1 MTLASALRFGVALP
15 VRYAWNVLP
24 FYLLTTGAAVAG
36 RVPFLAALGVV
47 VGLLR
52 VDGRLEA
59 LVRAADSIEPDQLD
73 PASPQSLPPELTDA
87 LANLAS
93 PTVFAILGLGVLAS
107 VVLFVVL
114 QSVTTAATLSALH
127 AAFDGRAPLT
137 EGVAGM
143 SRWRTFLGLTLLR
156 AGVFLVGGGLLAL
169 GVGLGAAAGG
179 VAGILVGV
187 VVGGLAFVFLL
198 VVWLGLSFV
207 GPAVVVD
214 DVGVLGSV
222 RASLGF
228 IRRNP
233 LDFLGYVVV
242 SLGVGL
248 AFATAAGLAN
258 VVGTPQLVAAGTPL
272 VVGPVLGGFQMA
284 LYAGERGDTAVDAAT
299 DGETARE
306 EWEDPTGAT
315 GADSR
320 PSVRERVG
328 VGLGRGWRA
337 LGAFVVGH
345 PTANLLSA
353 VLLAGSVAVGWFLT
367 APYGVAFDPP
377 GDVAGV
383 FGTIAVGPFLNIAA
397 NNWLVAAG
405 GSYGGLALGV
415 PTVASVVFN
424 GVLIGALAG
433 LFDRLAF
440 LALVAPH
447 GVIELPAL
455 AVAGGLGLHLGR
467 VGFDGLRGR
476 LSAADVGDE
485 LGRAFEVLVGLA
497 VVFVVASFIEAF
509 LTPRIAAF
517 VLGG

>member
-1 MTLASALRFGVALP
+1 VTLASALRFGVTLP

-24 FYLLTTGAAVAG
+24 FYLLATGAAVAG

-47 VGLLR
+47 VGLFR

-59 LVRAADSIEPDQLD
+59 LVRAVDGIEPDQLD
-73 PASPQSLPPELTDA
+73 PASPESLPPELTDA
-87 LANLAS
+87 LASLAS
-93 PTVFAILGLGVLAS
+93 PTVFAVLGLGVLAS
-107 VVLFVVL
+107 VLLFVVL
-114 QSVTTAATLSALH
+114 QSVATAATLSALH

-137 EGVAGM
+137 EGVAGIG
-143 SRWRTFLGLTLLR
+143 RHWRTFLGLTLLR
-156 AGVFLVGGGLLAL
+156 GGVLLVGGGLLAL

-198 VVWLGLSFV
+198 VVWLALSFV

-242 SLGVGL
+242 SLGGSL
-248 AFATAAGLAN
+248 AFATVAGLAN

-272 VVGPVLGGFQMA
+272 VVGPVLGGFQLA
-284 LYAGERGDTAVDAAT
+284 LYAGSGDETPVEAAADADA
-299 DGETARE
+299 ARE
-306 EWEDPTGAT
+306 ERESV

-320 PSVRERVG
+320 PSVRTRVKG
-328 VGLGRGWRA
+328 SLGRGWRA
-337 LGAFVVGH
+337 LGSFVVGH
-345 PTANLLSA
+345 PAANLLSA
-353 VLLAGSVAVGWFLT
+353 ALLAGSVAVGWFLT

-447 GVIELPAL
+447 GLIELPGL

-509 LTPRIAAF
+509 LTPQIAAF